1 MENELSDLLALLM
14 CWGFFILFIGCG
26 IAGFIARARPLEMP
40 EVIKD
45 LMNDKIEIGYIDEVQ
60 PVGVQPVHA
69 QLLDEDELSILKRQ
83 VEVLKLKKQLED
95 LKGECS
101 SPKTDSTKRLMK
113 DCIDALVA
121 IGEKR
126 SDAKVKAK
134 NVFDRCPD
142 IKTVDEFI
150 KEAFR
155 S

>member
-1 MENELSDLLALLM
+1 MENELSDLIALLM

-26 IAGFIARARPLEMP
+26 IAGAIGRSRPLEMP
-40 EVIKD
+40 AIIKD
-45 LMNDKIEIGYIDEVQ
+45 LMDDKIELGYIDEVQ
-60 PVGVQPVHA
+60 PSSVQPVYA

-101 SPKTDSTKRLMK
+101 SPKTDSMKRLMK

-121 IGEKR
+121 VGEKR
-126 SDAKVKAK
+126 PKAKVKA
-134 NVFDRCPD
+134 NNIFDRCPD

-150 KEAFR
+150 KEVFR